1 MSVSFPL
8 IEQDP
13 EQIKIT
19 KLSQRTHKTRTARKL
34 PCGHEVEAGT
44 PYEKWVGI
52 VDGEFT
58 SDVACFHC
66 VYGEF
71 PYE

>member
-1 MSVSFPL
+1 MSYNSFPL
-8 IEQDP
+8 IDNDP
-13 EQIKIT
+13 ETIPIV

-34 PCGHEVEAGT
+34 SCGCDVPAGT

-58 SDVACFHC
+58 SDVVCFRC
-66 VYGEF
+66 QYGEH
-71 PYE
+71 PY